1 MSPTKPFRA
10 VIGAGVALF
19 LSSAVLAQVP
29 PVMSRKAMARVK
41 ADGAIGDW
49 SGADTVRDAKSGVEF
64 SFQNDA
70 GKLWILAVVQNAKA
84 LESLESTGLTVLAG
98 PAGGKKP
105 ARGVLFLVRRISA
118 ESYIYWRESQG
129 NFLSDADKEK
139 IREAGPREETF
150 AFAVG
155 ARGSTHGPLRFQ
167 KESAPPEFGFSG
179 GAGGA
184 VYEFEIPL
192 ASPDLL
198 PGALDARPGETIRLI
213 FEWGGAA
220 KKILATK
227 SARVTPPAEQGGL
240 SGVATPAQ
248 DFLNN
253 FDSLSRPTRGTRTFA
268 FAVDVKLA
276 DKR

>member
-1 MSPTKPFRA
+1 MSSAKPFRA
-10 VIGAGVALF
+10 VFGAGLALL
-19 LSSAVLAQVP
+19 LSWPALAQVP
-29 PVMSRKAMARVK
+29 PVTSRTAAVPVK

-49 SGADTVRDAKSGVEF
+49 SGTDTVRDARSGVEF

-70 GKLWILAVVQNAKA
+70 GKLWILAVVKDAKA

-118 ESYIYWRESQG
+118 DSYIYWRESQG
-129 NFLSDADKEK
+129 QFLSDADKDK
-139 IREAGPREETF
+139 IREAGPREDTF

-155 ARGSTHGPLRFQ
+155 ARGSFHGPLRLQ
-167 KESAPPEFGFSG
+167 KEGAPPEFGFSG

-192 ASPDLL
+192 ASPDLV
-198 PGALDARPGETIRLI
+198 PGALDARPGETVRLA

-220 KKILATK
+220 RRVLGTK
-227 SARVTPPAEQGGL
+227 AARQTPPAEQGGL
-240 SGVATPAQ
+240 FGVATPAQ
-248 DFLNN
+248 EFLNS

>member
-1 MSPTKPFRA
+1 MSPSKPFRA
-10 VIGAGVALF
+10 VFGAGVALF

-29 PVMSRKAMARVK
+29 RVMSRKAMARVK

-49 SGADTVRDAKSGVEF
+49 SGADTVRDAKSGIEF

-179 GAGGA
+179 GA
-184 VYEFEIPL
+184 
-192 ASPDLL
+192 
-198 PGALDARPGETIRLI
+198 
-213 FEWGGAA
+213 A
-220 KKILATK
+220 KKILGTK